1 MFIHLF
7 FIECKIVIVKI
18 KQNLG
23 EWGTKMGVRFDQL
36 LEMPEMKDLKLVAGS
51 NGTYKLVR
59 WVHVVETPDLL
70 KYVQSDEII
79 ILTGM
84 GVWNSLP
91 DFVELIEGLV
101 EKKAA
106 GLILNVGKYFQNVPD
121 EIKRIADEKELAI
134 LELPWEISIAEVTK
148 VICEEIVKRQM
159 EEMANQDL
167 LMNIIFFNR
176 VSYEDFVKKMSDY
189 SYGSFKSYRVVIVS
203 MDGLQHYDD
212 EQKMASIKQTFYN
225 SVSSAAS
232 DSRYRAVSYL
242 ANKSV
247 ILLLINEKERY
258 ANLNTLADM
267 VRENCKNN
275 FPDLSFTVSMGNSY
289 SEFSQIR
296 RSYLESEKAIK
307 ASRAENNL
315 DSNVFYSDIG
325 AYKLL
330 TEIENS
336 SLLKQY
342 YVDTLGRLEQYDIQ
356 NKSDFMEILYTF
368 LQEDGSYI
376 QTSGRL
382 FMHRNTLLYKI
393 NKIDEILKVDL
404 SDPKVRFEIHLGF
417 MVKKLLNE

>member
-1 MFIHLF
+1 
-7 FIECKIVIVKI
+7 
-18 KQNLG
+18 
-23 EWGTKMGVRFDQL
+23 MGVRFDQL
-36 LEMPEMKDLKLVAGS
+36 LAIPEMKDLKLVAGS
-51 NGTYKLVR
+51 NGAYKLVR

-70 KYVQSDEII
+70 KYVQSDELI

-101 EKKAA
+101 EKNAA

-121 EIKRIADEKELAI
+121 KIKRIADEKELAI

-159 EEMANQDL
+159 EEIANQDL

-176 VSYEDFVKKMSDY
+176 VSYEDFVKKMSGY
-189 SYGSFKSYRVVIVS
+189 SYGSFRSYRIVIVS
-203 MDGLQHYDD
+203 MEGLQHCED
-212 EQKMASIKQTFYN
+212 EQKMASIKQVFYN

-232 DSRYRAVSYL
+232 DSKHRAVSYL
-242 ANKSV
+242 MNKSV
-247 ILLLINEKERY
+247 ILLLVNEKERY
-258 ANLNTLADM
+258 GNLNTLADI

-296 RSYLESEKAIK
+296 RSYLEAEKAIK
-307 ASRAENNL
+307 ASRAESIL

-342 YVDTLGRLEQYDIQ
+342 YADTLGRLEQYDIQ

-376 QTSGRL
+376 QTSSRL

-393 NKIDEILKVDL
+393 NKIHEILKVDL
-404 SDPKVRFEIHLGF
+404 SEPKVRFEIYLGF